1 MPNIQSFN
9 AQRARSFLLRLPLFT
24 RAMLFIMIVL
34 ALIGLQPAWDI
45 RQWGALIPD
54 EMSLTTMYRVNTFPL
69 IHKNLLHAI
78 FNILALA
85 PLLERFETEFG
96 TLTSL
101 ALFFGPL
108 TTIPALAYVLLERF
122 AIGGNV
128 AVMGAS
134 LWVFLLL
141 GMEGVRTYKTN
152 PYLVIA
158 THHVPTWTT
167 PLFVILVVEAL
178 IPGTSF
184 LGHLCGVGTG
194 YLFGL
199 GYLKFLAP
207 PEKILRAIESR
218 LNLLGRLPHYISV
231 DQKTYGRFG
240 VLPTNAPS
248 THIRRAM
255 PRLLAAVL
263 TLRRDP
269 RLLKLPPYLSLLCIV
284 VGVIWLLLLPLDD
297 YSRRTYISENALL
310 PGQVHTYFGGSD
322 QNVFRAYRHE
332 IDALKDK
339 GNGEIND
346 GLETILK
353 GIGLKVGRQNY
364 TYHSAGRTYAGENAY
379 AILQAPRGDATE
391 AIVLV
396 AAWKNVKDELNRNGV
411 ALALTLARYFKRWSL
426 WSKDIILVVPPDSR
440 AGIQA
445 WVDAYHDAHDSSSVA
460 SLPIKSG
467 LLQGAV
473 AIDYPH
479 EGRFEGVHI
488 VYDGVNGQ
496 LPNLDLINSVNNI
509 ANGQMGM
516 HSFIQERFGHSDKY
530 NDRLKTMLRGMMNQ
544 GLGHAVGP
552 HSSFIPYHVDAVTLQ
567 PVGNGWH
574 DEMGLGRLVEGTFRS
589 LNNLLEHLHQSFFF
603 YLLMHK
609 DRFVSIGTYLPSA
622 MLIAVNFTIMAILMW
637 VKSGYGDNVSE
648 PTTESSTAT
657 SVKAVDGK
665 EEEVVVVSPPA
676 PPAVEREL
684 YLPLGI
690 VIACHFLGALPLYVF
705 NHTPS
710 HLLAPFFLVFGI
722 FNTALPPLI
731 SNLVKLTSA
740 RPLTLQQLHLLKSF
754 SLLLL
759 GMFLSSLATL
769 NFSLAF
775 LVGLASTPLSF
786 VRPWPDRAA
795 PRYAYAALLHAVS
808 PAAVVLAGVAAYA
821 VLGGSGGG
829 EGEGKSGLFF
839 FMDTL
844 AHVLGEAAFGWDV
857 WGLYIPLVVW
867 CVWWPAWLVGSVVV
881 LGAPTRPKVKSA

>member
-9 AQRARSFLLRLPLFT
+9 AQRARSYLFRIPLFT
-24 RAMLFIMIVL
+24 RAMLAVMIAFAL
-34 ALIGLQPAWDI
+34 AGLQSSWDI
-45 RQWGALIPD
+45 RQWGALIPN
-54 EMSLTTMYRVNTFPL
+54 ELNITTMYRVNAFPL
-69 IHKNLLHAI
+69 IHQNLLHAI

-108 TTIPALAYVLLERF
+108 TTIPAIVYVLLERF
-122 AIGGNV
+122 VLGGNV

-152 PYLVIA
+152 PYLVIG

-167 PLFVILVVEAL
+167 PLIMVLVVEAL

-207 PEKILRAIESR
+207 PEWILREIETR
-218 LNLLGRLPHYISV
+218 LNLLGRLPHYVSV

-248 THIRRAM
+248 SSSTTPMTHNGGAM
-255 PRLLAAVL
+255 PRLLSTIL

-284 VGVIWLLLLPLDD
+284 VGVVWLLLLPLDD

-332 IDALKDK
+332 VDALKERS
-339 GNGEIND
+339 NVEIND
-346 GLETILK
+346 ELENIFK
-353 GIGLKVGRQNY
+353 GIGLKVGRQSY
-364 TYHSAGRTYAGENAY
+364 TYRSAGNTYAGENAY

-396 AAWKNVKDELNRNGV
+396 AAWKNVKGEFNRNGV

-445 WVDAYHDAHDSSSVA
+445 WVDAYHDAHDPSSVT
-460 SLPIKSG
+460 SLPVKSG
-467 LLQGAV
+467 LLQGAI

-479 EGRFEGVHI
+479 EGRFEGVHV

-516 HSFIQERFGHSDKY
+516 HSFIQEKLGHSDKY

-603 YLLMHK
+603 YLLMQK

-637 VKSGYGDNVSE
+637 VKSGTGDAMSVSVSG
-648 PTTESSTAT
+648 PTESSTPLEKET
-657 SVKAVDGK
+657 VDGK
-665 EEEVVVVSPPA
+665 KEVVTTTPSAPA
-676 PPAVEREL
+676 TAEREL

-690 VIACHFLGALPLYVF
+690 VIACHFLGALPLFIF

-710 HLLAPFFLVFGI
+710 HLLAPFFLVFSI
-722 FNTALPPLI
+722 FNITLPPLI
-731 SNLVKLTSA
+731 PSLVKLTSA
-740 RPLTLQQLHLLKSF
+740 RPLTLQQFYLLKSF

-786 VRPWPDRAA
+786 ARPWPGSAA
-795 PRYAYAALLHAVS
+795 VRYAYAALLNIVS
-808 PAAVVLAGVAAYA
+808 PPAVVLAGAAAYA
-821 VLGGSGGG
+821 SSQGGNGGG
-829 EGEGKSGLFF
+829 LLA
-839 FMDTL
+839 TL
-844 AHVLGEAAFGWDV
+844 EHVLREAAFGWDV

-881 LGAPTRPKVKSA
+881 LGQPRAKVKSA